1 VSDVAALAVALV
13 LLAGNAFFVGAEFAL
28 ISARRTQ
35 VEPRALA
42 GSRAARTTLRAMENV
57 SLMMAGAQLG
67 ITMCSL
73 GLGAVGEP
81 AVAHLLEPVFE
92 AAGVPE
98 ALLSPIAFA
107 IALAVVVSLHMV
119 LGEMVPKNIAIA
131 GPERAAIALGP
142 VLYATVTVLKPV
154 IWALNWVS
162 NHVLKL
168 LKVTPQDEV
177 ASAFTADE
185 VSAFVAE
192 SRREGLLDDEEHDLL
207 AGALSFDERQVGS
220 VVMPLDDLVTVGT
233 ETTVDEVE
241 ALCARTGY
249 SRFPVV
255 DGGAVTAYVHLKD
268 LLGTPNAERG
278 DPVPPDRRRPLVSV
292 ETGQTLR
299 SALSAMQ
306 SQGAHLAR
314 AVDPGEGGL
323 AGLVALEDLV
333 EELVGEVADGA
344 QRAAQDGE
352 SS

>member
-1 VSDVAALAVALV
+1 MSDGTAIVVALF

-28 ISARRTQ
+28 ISARRSQ
-35 VEPRALA
+35 IEPRAAA
-42 GSRAARTTLRAMENV
+42 GSRAARVTLRAVENV

-98 ALLSPIAFA
+98 ALVHPIAFA
-107 IALAVVVSLHMV
+107 IALAIVVSLHMV

-131 GPERAAIALGP
+131 GPERAAILLGP
-142 VLYATVTVLKPV
+142 ALYGIVRVLKPV

-168 LKVTPQDEV
+168 LKVAPQDEV
-177 ASAFTADE
+177 ASAFTRDE
-185 VSAFVAE
+185 VSGFVAE

-207 AGALSFDERQVGS
+207 AGALSFDERSVGS
-220 VVMPLDDLVTVGT
+220 VVMRLGDLVTVGPGA
-233 ETTVDEVE
+233 TVADVE

-249 SRFPVV
+249 SRFPVL
-255 DGGAVTAYVHLKD
+255 DGGEISHYVHLKD
-268 LLGTPNAERG
+268 LLGTRDAER
-278 DPVPPDRRRPLVSV
+278 DEPVPAAVRRRLASV

-306 SQGAHLAR
+306 SRGAHLAR
-314 AVDPGEGGL
+314 AVDPGEGL
-323 AGLVALEDLV
+323 VGLVALEDVV

-344 QRAAQDGE
+344 QRAARTAAG
-352 SS
+352 S